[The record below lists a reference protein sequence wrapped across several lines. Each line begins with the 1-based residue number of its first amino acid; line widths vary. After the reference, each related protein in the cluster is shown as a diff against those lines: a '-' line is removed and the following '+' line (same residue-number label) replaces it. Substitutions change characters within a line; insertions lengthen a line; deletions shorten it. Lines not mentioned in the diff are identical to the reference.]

1 MKIFWLLQCENA
13 SSAPVRMVK
22 DELIHEENIANFN
35 ISKDLIKEVK
45 LSYTKYKADRKERK
59 VLLEAQQS

>member
-1 MKIFWLLQCENA
+1 
-13 SSAPVRMVK
+13 MVK